1 MAGGGWGACMRVR
14 GAKRVLTIHG
24 VAPLLHE
31 LPNRGT
37 LCLAHAEVA
46 RGMAA
51 VLAPQ
56 AGARR
61 GVHDAH
67 GRRVQGAARAR

>member
-1 MAGGGWGACMRVR
+1 
-14 GAKRVLTIHG
+14 
-24 VAPLLHE
+24 
-31 LPNRGT
+31 
-37 LCLAHAEVA
+37 
-46 RGMAA
+46 MAA